1 MKVAKLNAHAILDEK
16 IEKSDYTFLYEN
28 GLHLTPAEFIAGNAK
43 WLSETFDELCE
54 DQDSMKLI
62 FEVLGKGLA
71 RFLLNEK
78 QFAELVQEVK
88 HYDEG

>member
-16 IEKSDYTFLYEN
+16 IEKSDYTFLYES

-43 WLSETFDELCE
+43 WLSENFDELCE
-54 DQDSMKLI
+54 DLDHLKLFYEI
-62 FEVLGKGLA
+62 LGKGLL

-78 QFAELVQEVK
+78 QFAELVMEVK
-88 HYDEG
+88 QYDQG